1 MAERSLDA
9 RGLKCP
15 LPVMMAAKALRTL
28 PPGERLRVLAT
39 DPLAPQD
46 FRDLCA
52 SEGHELIEEGEQ
64 SGAFACLIEARRVT
78 ER

>member
-1 MAERSLDA
+1 MSERQLDA

-15 LPVMMAAKALRTL
+15 LPVMMAAKVLRAL
-28 PPGERLRVLAT
+28 PPGALLRVLAT

-52 SEGHELIEEGEQ
+52 SQGHQLIETTEAA
-64 SGAFACLIEARRVT
+64 GASVCVIRSRASP
-78 ER
+78 

>member
-1 MAERSLDA
+1 MEMELDA

-15 LPVMMAAKALRTL
+15 LPVMRAAKAVRAMK
-28 PPGERLRVLAT
+28 PGDLLRVRAT

-52 SEGHELIEEGEQ
+52 SQGHQLIETTEAA
-64 SGAFACLIEARRVT
+64 GASVCVIRSRASP
-78 ER
+78 